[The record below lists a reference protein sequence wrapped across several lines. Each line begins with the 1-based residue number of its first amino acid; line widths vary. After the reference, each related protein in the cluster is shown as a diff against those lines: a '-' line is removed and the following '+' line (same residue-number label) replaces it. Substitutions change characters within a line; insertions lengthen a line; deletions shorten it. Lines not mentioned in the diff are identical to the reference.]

1 MELATTC
8 IDRQID
14 ALSNLHEVIK
24 TPEYKQILD
33 LVCRVAKDNY
43 ASRVMVAGVGKNS
56 NIASKISETMASL
69 GIPSFYLNV
78 SHCGHGDYG
87 FVGYQ
92 DIILH
97 ISRSGTTDEMVQAI
111 RHLRKIRPDVAQV
124 LFHCKKDKP
133 RESALDVELFIGSVV
148 EGDEFNLAPT
158 TSTTALLCILDTIS
172 VQASHSIGFKRMDFL
187 KYHPSGAL
195 GEMLKAES
203 AGLTK

>member
-8 IDRQID
+8 IDRQIE
-14 ALSNLHEVIK
+14 ALTNLHDVIR
-24 TPEYKQILD
+24 TPEYKQVLD
-33 LVCRVAKDNY
+33 MVCRVAKDNY

-69 GIPSFYLNV
+69 GVPSFYLNV
-78 SHCGHGDYG
+78 SHCGHGDFG
-87 FVGYQ
+87 MVGPR

-97 ISRSGTTDEMVQAI
+97 ISRSGTTAEMVQAI
-111 RHLRKIRPDVAQV
+111 RHLRSIRPHVGQV
-124 LFHCKKDKP
+124 LIHCKKDKP
-133 RESALDVELFIGSVV
+133 PEPAVDVELFIGAVV
-148 EGDEFNLAPT
+148 EGDEFGLAPT

-172 VQASHSIGFKRMDFL
+172 VQASHAIGFERMDFL

-203 AGLTK
+203 VGLAK